1 MGQELEWKYRADPE
15 RIAGLSAAFGPFR
28 QIAMETTY
36 YDTPDRQLSSRRWT
50 LRRRLENGVGV
61 CTLKTPGPE
70 GARWEWETE
79 APDIETGISALC
91 RLSGSQELENLTAA
105 GVMPICG
112 ARFTRQAALVAVPE
126 GTVELALDQ
135 GVLLGR
141 LRELALC
148 EVEVELKSGSR
159 QAAEAF
165 ARKLAEQYG
174 LVPETAS
181 KFKRARDLAEQETE
195 HGI

>member
-1 MGQELEWKYRADPE
+1 M
-15 RIAGLSAAFGPFR
+15 
-28 QIAMETTY
+28 
-36 YDTPDRQLSSRRWT
+36 
-50 LRRRLENGVGV
+50 
-61 CTLKTPGPE
+61 
-70 GARWEWETE
+70 
-79 APDIETGISALC
+79 
-91 RLSGSQELENLTAA
+91 
-105 GVMPICG
+105 
-112 ARFTRQAALVAVPE
+112 AVPE

-141 LRELALC
+141 RRELALC
-148 EVEVELKSGSR
+148 EIEVELKSGSR
-159 QAAEAF
+159 QGAEAF